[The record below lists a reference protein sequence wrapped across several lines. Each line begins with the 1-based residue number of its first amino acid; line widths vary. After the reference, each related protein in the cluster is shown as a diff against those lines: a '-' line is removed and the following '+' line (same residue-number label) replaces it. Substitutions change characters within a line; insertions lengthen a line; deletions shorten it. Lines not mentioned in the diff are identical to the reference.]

1 MRDQGELIAVISR
14 ENRRIV
20 YKAWVEGSL
29 LVLQRVRSPI
39 LQEVRGRGCALS
51 HRFSDLITSVL
62 SRPSCW
68 LMATNLPL
76 KYKEAEMG

>member
-1 MRDQGELIAVISR
+1 MRDQGELTAVVSR

-29 LVLQRVRSPI
+29 LVLQRVCSPI
-39 LQEVRGRGCALS
+39 LQEVRGRDAHC
-51 HRFSDLITSVL
+51 HHFSDLIISVL

-76 KYKEAEMG
+76 KYKEEEMG